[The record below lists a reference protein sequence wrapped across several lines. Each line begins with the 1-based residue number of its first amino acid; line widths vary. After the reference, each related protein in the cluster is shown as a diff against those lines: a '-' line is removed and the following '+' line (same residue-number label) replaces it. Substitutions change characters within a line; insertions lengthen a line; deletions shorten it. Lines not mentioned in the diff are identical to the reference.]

1 MKSFYVTYVEESEL
15 TRTFVYRVQAESSE
29 EAEEKVRHSGYQDS
43 DDVECI
49 NSTDDEVLI
58 NSDIDPTLT
67 ELIEE
72 EDEDE

>member
-15 TRTFVYRVQAESSE
+15 TRTFVYKVQAESAE
-29 EAEEKVRHSGYQDS
+29 EAEEKVRHSGYQDN

-49 NSTDDEVLI
+49 DSYDDEVLLT
-58 NSDIDPTLT
+58 SDIDPERT

-72 EDEDE
+72 EDED